1 MQVTS
6 LEQLQSMKRSEVV
19 ELPKFEDGTPLIVEI
34 KKPNMM
40 QLLAGGKIPNT
51 LLSTAMEMFNGK
63 TGEKMIKAGD
73 NFKDLKELVSM
84 MEIIAEA
91 SLVTPKYEDLKK
103 LNIDLTD
110 DQLMA
115 IMMYSQGGVK
125 ALENFR
131 NEQTNFKGNQ
141 PGE

>member
-6 LEQLQSMKRSEVV
+6 LEQLQQMKRTEVV
-19 ELPKFEDGTPLIVEI
+19 ELPSFEDGTPLVVEI

-51 LLSTAMEMFNGK
+51 LLSTAMDMFNGK
-63 TGEKMIKAGD
+63 TGEKMTKASD
-73 NFKDLKELVSM
+73 NFKDLKELVAM
-84 MEIIAEA
+84 MEVIAEA
-91 SLVTPKYEDLKK
+91 SLVTPKYKDLKK

-115 IMMYSQGGVK
+115 ILMYSQGGVK
-125 ALENFR
+125 SLENFR
-131 NEQTNFKGNQ
+131 KQQTGVEDNQ
-141 PGE
+141 PSK